1 MSRLRILRPIAP
13 CEWGPKT
20 MKKLETKSMVLLKHH
35 LKALKLPTIHAECEK
50 VANRCAHDNVDH
62 LGFLLQLC
70 ELELIDREKRAADR
84 RLKAAKFPNLK
95 TLDTFDFT
103 AQPSLNRALILEL
116 MRCAYVDNRESVI
129 LLGNPGT
136 GKTHIATALGVE
148 ACGRGKRVQFWKVTE
163 LITHLIEAREERQL
177 ARMKKQLARLDLL
190 ILDELGYVP
199 TSKLGAELLFDVIS
213 TAYERTS
220 LIVTSN
226 LPFENWTE
234 VLGSER
240 LTGATLD
247 RLTHRCHILEA
258 TGESYRLQ
266 DARRRRGVGKNRDK
280 SRASREEDLI

>member
-1 MSRLRILRPIAP
+1 
-13 CEWGPKT
+13 
-20 MKKLETKSMVLLKHH
+20 MKKLETKSLVLLKHH
-35 LKALKLPTIHAECEK
+35 LKALKLPMLLAECEK
-50 VANRCAHDNVDH
+50 VASRCAQENVDH

-70 ELELIDREKRAADR
+70 ELELLEREKRAAER
-84 RLKAAKFPNLK
+84 RLKAARFPNLK
-95 TLDTFDFT
+95 TLEGFDFA
-103 AQPSLNRALILEL
+103 AQPSLNRLLVAEL
-116 MRCAYVDNRESVI
+116 LRCAYLDQREAVI
-129 LLGNPGT
+129 LIGNPGT

-148 ACGRGKRVQFWKVTE
+148 ACARGKRVQFWKVTE

-177 ARMKKQLARLDLL
+177 AKMKKQLTRLDLL

-199 TSKLGAELLFDVIS
+199 TSKLGAELLFEVIS
-213 TAYERTS
+213 SAYERTS
-220 LIVTSN
+220 LIVTTN

-266 DARRRRGVGKNRDK
+266 DARRRQRTGRKTSSTAQK
-280 SRASREEDLI
+280 RENPLESLESE